1 MTLETDSKI
10 IAQQYLAKYGKAEA
24 IKILEKLASLKNDEA
39 TAIKNQAAKFH
50 SAAQIVGLLGLG
62 DIEKI

>member
-24 IKILEKLASLKNDEA
+24 IKILVSIHAPVKGA
-39 TAIKNQAAKFH
+39 TLVF
-50 SAAQIVGLLGLG
+50 
-62 DIEKI
+62 